1 MKKQLTQFEFERKI
15 LEAKLADKKRTIINL
30 GNNLFITVRPNSE
43 KLAFSVRIKTSN
55 KDTSSVIGYYPHLS
69 LSQARAKAKSIIK
82 ELKDKQEAIEEQFIL
97 PTLGEAL
104 EEWFAYKSNQYKKG
118 STRPQN
124 IKSIIKR
131 TIMPSGIADKRISEI
146 TPKTISEKFCYLNQT
161 QGNKHNAIS
170 IMNSCLQYFYLK
182 GMLPFNP
189 ISDLLKGR
197 ESPFKKPKTVGFKF
211 IAPEE
216 LSDKFLKPLS
226 VTSHVNR
233 VFYLYLLLT
242 GFRFGEARLAHWS
255 WFDFKK
261 ELIVIPA
268 DAIGAN
274 KTQTEY
280 VKPMTKQIKQLILN
294 WKDFSYSADSDYVFK
309 SDYTK
314 KALCEGTFREP
325 VKALTS
331 RELDLHGIR
340 KVMRSWMSSQDIPV
354 KIAELALQ
362 HDVRS
367 SIEKVY
373 DKYSYVEEIRQALQ
387 RWNDYVETQLPPEFG
402 SLLTISGKE

>member
-1 MKKQLTQFEFERKI
+1 MKEHLSNAEFEKRI
-15 LEAKLADKKRTIINL
+15 IEAKKSNKRTIINL
-30 GNNLFITVRPNSE
+30 GGNLLATVRPNSS
-43 KLAFSVRIKTSN
+43 KISFTVRVKTRT
-55 KDTSSVIGYYPHLS
+55 KDTTNTIGSYPNMS
-69 LSQARAKAKSIIK
+69 LLQARAKALVEIKS
-82 ELKDKQEAIEEQFIL
+82 LKKIQEAQEIKNIAPIL
-97 PTLGEAL
+97 RDAFD
-104 EEWFAYKSNQYKKG
+104 EWYTVKVKQYKVG
-118 STRPQN
+118 STRPKN
-124 IKSIIKR
+124 LMTIMRTTIEPSGLADLPITEINPR
-131 TIMPSGIADKRISEI
+131 TISAKLAD
-146 TPKTISEKFCYLNQT
+146 LDQT
-161 QGNKHNAIS
+161 AGNKHNAVSTIS
-170 IMNSCLQYFYLK
+170 SCLQYFYLK
-182 GMLPFNP
+182 GTLPFNP
-189 ISDLLKGR
+189 IADLLKGR
-197 ESPFKKPKTVGFKF
+197 ESPFKKPKVNGFKF
-211 IAPEE
+211 IAPDE
-216 LSDKFLKPLS
+216 LSEKFLKPLS
-226 VTSHVNR
+226 STAHVNR

-261 ELIVIPA
+261 DLIVIPA

-294 WKDFSYSADSDYVFK
+294 WKAFSYSDDSDFVFR
-309 SDYTK
+309 SEFTK

-325 VKALTS
+325 IKALTS

-387 RWNDYVETQLPPEFG
+387 RWNDYVETQLPPEFS
-402 SLLTISGKE
+402 SLLTLSDKE

>member
-1 MKKQLTQFEFERKI
+1 MKEHLSNAEFEKRI
-15 LEAKLADKKRTIINL
+15 IEAKKSNKRTIINL
-30 GNNLFITVRPNSE
+30 GGNLLATVRPNSS
-43 KLAFSVRIKTSN
+43 KISFTVRVKTRT
-55 KDTSSVIGYYPHLS
+55 KDTTNTIGSYPNMS
-69 LSQARAKAKSIIK
+69 LLQARAKALVEIKS
-82 ELKDKQEAIEEQFIL
+82 LKKIQEAQEIKNIAPIL
-97 PTLGEAL
+97 RDAFD
-104 EEWFAYKSNQYKKG
+104 EWYTVKVKQYKVG
-118 STRPQN
+118 STRPKN
-124 IKSIIKR
+124 LMTIMRTTIEPSGLADLPITEINPR
-131 TIMPSGIADKRISEI
+131 TISAKLAD
-146 TPKTISEKFCYLNQT
+146 LDQT
-161 QGNKHNAIS
+161 AGNKHNAVSTIS
-170 IMNSCLQYFYLK
+170 SCLQYFYLK
-182 GMLPFNP
+182 GTLPFNP
-189 ISDLLKGR
+189 IADLLKGR
-197 ESPFKKPKTVGFKF
+197 ESPFKKPKVNGFKF
-211 IAPEE
+211 IAPDE
-216 LSDKFLKPLS
+216 LSEKFLKPLS
-226 VTSHVNR
+226 STAHVNR

-261 ELIVIPA
+261 DLIVIPT

-294 WKDFSYSADSDYVFK
+294 WKAFSYSDDSDFVFR
-309 SDYTK
+309 SEFTK

-325 VKALTS
+325 IKALTS

-387 RWNDYVETQLPPEFG
+387 RWNDYVETQLPPEFS
-402 SLLTISGKE
+402 SLLTLSDKE

>member
-1 MKKQLTQFEFERKI
+1 MKEHLSNAEFEKRI
-15 LEAKLADKKRTIINL
+15 IEAKKSNKRTIINL
-30 GNNLFITVRPNSE
+30 GGNLLATVRPNSS
-43 KLAFSVRIKTSN
+43 KISFTVRVKTRT
-55 KDTSSVIGYYPHLS
+55 KDTTNTIGSYPNMS
-69 LSQARAKAKSIIK
+69 LLQARAKALVEIKS
-82 ELKDKQEAIEEQFIL
+82 LKKIQEAQEIKNIAPIL
-97 PTLGEAL
+97 RDAFD
-104 EEWFAYKSNQYKKG
+104 EWYTVKVKQYKVG
-118 STRPQN
+118 STRPKN
-124 IKSIIKR
+124 LMTIMRTTIEPSGLADLPITEINPR
-131 TIMPSGIADKRISEI
+131 TISAKLAD
-146 TPKTISEKFCYLNQT
+146 LDQT
-161 QGNKHNAIS
+161 AGNKHNAVSTIS
-170 IMNSCLQYFYLK
+170 SCLQYFYLK
-182 GMLPFNP
+182 GTLPFNP
-189 ISDLLKGR
+189 IADLLKGR
-197 ESPFKKPKTVGFKF
+197 ESPFKKPKVNGFKF
-211 IAPEE
+211 IAPDE
-216 LSDKFLKPLS
+216 LSEKFLKPLS
-226 VTSHVNR
+226 STAHVNR

-261 ELIVIPA
+261 DLIVIPA

-294 WKDFSYSADSDYVFK
+294 WKGFSYSDDSDFVFR
-309 SDYTK
+309 SEFTK

-325 VKALTS
+325 IKALTS

-387 RWNDYVETQLPPEFG
+387 RWNDYVETQLPPEFS
-402 SLLTISGKE
+402 SLLTLSDKE

>member
-1 MKKQLTQFEFERKI
+1 MKEKINSIDFERMVV
-15 LEAKLADKKRTIINL
+15 ETKLQNKRQRINL
-30 GNNLFITVRPNSE
+30 GNNLFVIINPKSS
-43 KLAFSVRIKTSN
+43 KISFSVRVKTKT
-55 KDTSSVIGYYPHLS
+55 KDTMKMIGSYPNMS
-69 LSQARAKAKSIIK
+69 LSQARAKALVEIKS
-82 ELKDKQEAIEEQFIL
+82 LKKKLDAQEIENIAPIL
-97 PTLGEAL
+97 REAFD
-104 EEWFAYKSNQYKKG
+104 EWYTVKVKQYKVG

-124 IKSIIKR
+124 LMAIMR
-131 TIMPSGIADKRISEI
+131 TTIEPSGLADLPITEI
-146 TPKTISEKFCYLNQT
+146 TPRTISAKLSNFAQT
-161 QGNKHNAIS
+161 AGNKHNAVSIIS
-170 IMNSCLQYFYLK
+170 SCLQFFYLK
-182 GMLPFNP
+182 GLLPFNP
-189 ISDLLKGR
+189 IADLLKGR
-197 ESPFKKPKTVGFKF
+197 ESPFKKPKANGFKF
-211 IAPEE
+211 IAPDE
-216 LSDKFLKPLS
+216 LSEKFLKPLS
-226 VTSHVNR
+226 STAHVNR

-261 ELIVIPA
+261 DLIVIPA
-268 DAIGAN
+268 DAVGAN

-280 VKPMTKQIKQLILN
+280 IKPMTKQIKQLILN
-294 WKDFSYSADSDYVFK
+294 WKAFSYSDDSDFVFK

-354 KIAELALQ
+354 KIAEFALQ

-367 SIEKVY
+367 SIEKIY

-387 RWNDYVETQLPPEFG
+387 RWNDYVETQLPPEFS
-402 SLLTISGKE
+402 SLLTLSDKE

>member
-1 MKKQLTQFEFERKI
+1 MKKHITQFEFERKI
-15 LEAKLADKKRTIINL
+15 TEAKLSDKKRTIINL
-30 GNNLFITVRPNSE
+30 GDNLFITVRSSSE
-43 KLAFSVRIKTSN
+43 KLTFSVRIKTAK
-55 KDTSSVIGYYPHLS
+55 KDTSSAIGYYPDLS
-69 LSQARAKAKSIIK
+69 LTKARAKAKSIIK
-82 ELKDKQEAIEEQFIL
+82 ELKEKQEALEEDSIL

-131 TIMPSGIADKRISEI
+131 TIIPSGIADKRISEI
-146 TPKTISEKFCYLNQT
+146 TPKTISEKFCSLNQT

-182 GMLPFNP
+182 GMLAFNP

-197 ESPFKKPKTVGFKF
+197 DSPFKKPKTVGFKF

-216 LSDKFLKPLS
+216 LSNKFLKQLS

-255 WFDFKK
+255 WFDFQK
-261 ELIVIPA
+261 EIIVIPA

-280 VKPMTKQIKQLILN
+280 IKPMTKQVKQLILN
-294 WKDFSYSADSDYVFK
+294 WKYLNYSADCDYVFR
-309 SDYTK
+309 SEYTN
-314 KALCEGTFREP
+314 KAICEGSFREP
-325 VKALTS
+325 LKALTS
-331 RELDLHGIR
+331 RELDFHGIR
-340 KVMRSWMSSQDIPV
+340 KVMRSWMSSQNIPV
-354 KIAELALQ
+354 IIAELALQ

-387 RWNDYVETQLPPEFG
+387 RWNDYVEKSLPPEF
-402 SLLTISGKE
+402 LELIYGKDN